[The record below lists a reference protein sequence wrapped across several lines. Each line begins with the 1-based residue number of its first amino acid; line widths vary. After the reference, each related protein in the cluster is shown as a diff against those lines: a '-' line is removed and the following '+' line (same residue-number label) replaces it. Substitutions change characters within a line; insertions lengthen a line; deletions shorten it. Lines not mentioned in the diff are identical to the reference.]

1 MAEKKMTM
9 GFRSEA
15 FVAAEL
21 AYRMGDRHAVAPRGE
36 TRRSY
41 GLRRHRR
48 STVAA
53 AVPASVAAAPAR
65 GAARRAPHEVA
76 ADATI
81 VDLHAGSRRPGAAA

>member
-1 MAEKKMTM
+1 MTM

-21 AYRMGDRHAVAPRGE
+21 AYRMGDRHPVTPRGE
-36 TRRSY
+36 TGTRRSH
-41 GLRRHRR
+41 GLRRHRHSALAA
-48 STVAA
+48 STAL
-53 AVPASVAAAPAR
+53 PASVAAAPAR
-65 GAARRAPHEVA
+65 GAARRALHEVG